1 MTHDQIILFSVFAG
15 IMVLLFIDK
24 LRYDLVAFGG
34 LMAGVLSGVV
44 PADKAFSGF
53 GHPATIVVALV
64 LVATAGLVRTGAV
77 GMLTRWVARPERPV
91 SLHIAVLGGLGAV
104 MSAFMNNIAAL
115 AILMPID
122 LQVSARA
129 KRAAGLT
136 LMPLAFATILG
147 GMITLIG
154 TPPNLIAASFR
165 QSVTGAGFSV
175 FDFAPVGGM
184 VALVG
189 VLFVAFVGWRLIPLR
204 PTKDSATS
212 LRDYVAELVV
222 AAGARAIGQ
231 TLFQLGETAA
241 AGDITVLAVKRGGR
255 RRLGPAKQLILAE
268 GDVLLLEADPDALER
283 FRADQKLAFPDG
295 TAGES
300 PLISGDGQVLVE
312 VLVTAKSRIAHR
324 TAHSIGLAW
333 RQQSVLMGINRS
345 GTTLHSNLRGTRVQ
359 PGDILLI
366 LMREDRREDVID
378 WLNAMPLD
386 GGSRSVTR
394 EGQIW
399 LALGLFAA
407 GIGAAAFGFVTMPV
421 ALGLIIVGYVLG
433 GVLNVEELYSNV
445 DWPIV
450 VLLGSMIPLGL
461 ALDSTGG
468 SALIAAGLAR
478 ASSGLPAWGALS
490 VLMVAVMLLSD
501 VLNNNVTTIIAAPV
515 SVRLAEQLG
524 VNPDAFLMG
533 VAVAASCAFLTPI
546 GHQNNTLILGPGGY
560 RFGDYWRMGL
570 ALEVI
575 VLLVAVPM
583 ILLVWPLGAVAP

>member
-1 MTHDQIILFSVFAG
+1 MPYSQIVLFSIFAC
-15 IMVLLFIDK
+15 IMVALFTDK
-24 LRYDLVAFGG
+24 LRYDLVAFTG
-34 LMAGVLSGVV
+34 LMAAVVFGVV
-44 PADKAFSGF
+44 PADQAFSGF
-53 GHPATIVVALV
+53 GHPATMVVALV

-77 GMLTRWVARPERPV
+77 GILTRWVARPERPV

-122 LQVSARA
+122 LQVSERA

-154 TPPNLIAASFR
+154 TPPNLIASSFR
-165 QSVTGAGFSV
+165 QSVTGTAFRV
-175 FDFAPVGGM
+175 FDFAPVGGA
-184 VALVG
+184 VALAGLV
-189 VLFVAFVGWRLIPLR
+189 FIAFVGWRLTPQRKI
-204 PTKDSATS
+204 KNSAAS
-212 LRDYVAELVV
+212 LRDYVTELVV
-222 AAGARAIGQ
+222 TSGARSIGQ
-231 TLFQLGETAA
+231 TLFQLAETAA
-241 AGDITVLAVKRGGR
+241 AIDVTILAVKRGGKR
-255 RRLGPAKQLILAE
+255 RMGPAARLTVAE
-268 GDVLLLEADPDALER
+268 GDVLMIEADADALES

-295 TAGES
+295 TADEH
-300 PLISGDGQVLVE
+300 PMISGDGQVLVE
-312 VLVTAKSRIAHR
+312 LLVTAKSRIAHR
-324 TAHSIGLAW
+324 TAHGIGLAW
-333 RQQSVLMGINRS
+333 RRQSVLMGINRS
-345 GTTLHSNLRGTRVQ
+345 GTTIHSNLRGTRIE

-366 LMREDRREDVID
+366 LMPEDEREEVIE
-378 WLNAMPLD
+378 WLNALPLD
-386 GGSRSVTR
+386 GGKRNVTR
-394 EGQIW
+394 EGHIW

-407 GIGAAAFGFVTMPV
+407 GVGAAAFGLVTMPV
-421 ALGLIIVGYVLG
+421 ALGLIIIGYVAG
-433 GVLNVEELYSNV
+433 GVLNIEELYSNV

-450 VLLGSMIPLGL
+450 VLLGSLIPLGL

-468 SALIAAGLAR
+468 SALIASGLAR
-478 ASSGLPAWGALS
+478 ASSGLPAWGALT
-490 VLMVAVMLLSD
+490 VLMIAVMLLSD

-515 SVRLAEQLG
+515 SIRLAEQLG

-533 VAVAASCAFLTPI
+533 VAVAASCAFLTPV

-583 ILLVWPLGAVAP
+583 ILLVWPLGAVSP